1 MQQDPFRPVQGEY
14 ERIPWRDTDVR
25 RERLFRQFQALLRSR
40 LEALE
45 TSREQRWQ
53 RDYSS
58 PEAYERSIAPHRQRF
73 LRFLT
78 SWDEP
83 RCDLQPRVE
92 FLRDYPAFRLQRVWL
107 QVRPGL
113 EMDCLLLTPHGAR
126 REAAVVCQHGMNG
139 TPEEAVG
146 LAPVEGQD
154 LYNRCG
160 IRLAEAG
167 FVVIAPHEVGG
178 FGTEHPGAHYVGGW
192 PEQPWYGARNV
203 LHRHAVLMGLNL
215 MGLELYHVS
224 RAVDYLCTLD
234 SVDPDRIG
242 FYGLSQGGQ
251 SALWYPAADTRIKA
265 SVCAAFFNH
274 RLPKLI
280 TSGGERYRAYIDTA
294 EEDRFYW
301 GQLLEFSDWQIAS
314 LICPRAFMVE
324 AGRQDGAVWWEMA
337 QEEFGRVQAV
347 YERLGL
353 GDRAAFCLHD
363 GGHINRAIESLD
375 FLDRWV
381 RSWPESSR
389 PVKPPATRTGE

>member
-1 MQQDPFRPVQGEY
+1 MPLDPYRPVQGDY
-14 ERIPWRDTDVR
+14 EPIPWSDTDPR
-25 RERLFRQFQALLRSR
+25 REGLFRGVETLLRAR
-40 LEALE
+40 LAALE
-45 TSREQRWQ
+45 TERAARWQ

-58 PEAYERSIAPHRQRF
+58 PAAYEASVAANRQRWVE
-73 LRFLT
+73 FLT

-92 FLRDYPAFRLQRVWL
+92 HLRDYPAFRLDRVWL

-113 EMDCLLLTPHGAR
+113 EMDALLLTPHGAR

-139 TPEEAVG
+139 TPEEACG
-146 LAPVEGQD
+146 FAPVAGED

-178 FGTEHPGAHYVGGW
+178 YGTDQPGAHYVADR
-192 PEQPWYGARNV
+192 PEEPYYGARNY
-203 LHRHAVLMGLNL
+203 LQRHATLLGLNL
-215 MGLELYHVS
+215 MGLDLYHVS

-234 SVDPDRIG
+234 SVDPDRLG
-242 FYGLSQGGQ
+242 FYGLSQGGT
-251 SALWYPAADTRIKA
+251 SALWYPAADQRIKA

-280 TSGGERYRAYIDTA
+280 TSGGDRYRAYIDTA

-301 GQLLEFSDWQIAS
+301 GQLREFSDWEIAS

-324 AGRQDGAVWWEMA
+324 AGKQDLAVYWEMA
-337 QEEFGRVQAV
+337 REEFDRVREV
-347 YERLGL
+347 YERLGV
-353 GDRAAFCLHD
+353 GDRLEFCLHD
-363 GGHINRAIESLD
+363 LGHMNRAIESLD
-375 FLDRWV
+375 FLDKWV
-381 RSWPESSR
+381 RHWPENG
-389 PVKPPATRTGE
+389 AGT